1 MSIFYKKH
9 WYKWVLLVVCI
20 LVYSS
25 GNLVRWNYT
34 GISSYLTSEW
44 GIGKP
49 ELGLLGS
56 AFFYAYALG
65 QSPWGTLT
73 DIFGGRRII
82 TVGIFITAIMFGLFA
97 LVNSYHQAIV
107 VRAIMGFVGA
117 ATFVPCM
124 AVLSRWFGKKER
136 GMVFNIF
143 SGTGGGLGEVWSFLL
158 MPLISLFMV
167 GGMTIFGL
175 NSWRASTLIMAFVAL
190 IIVLFCF
197 FGMRSDPSDLGL
209 PSVQE
214 KEDNKKNTQ
223 KSYSAVLLGS
233 VKDPWFWVIT
243 LAWQGFTVSLRLIP
257 AWLAIYAA
265 AYYKQTQ
272 GLSIEEAMVAG
283 GAMASIYVAGRILG
297 TPVLGKLS
305 DFLLTHYQV
314 PRTAIIAC
322 FHVLIVVC
330 LFILS
335 HELPSTTFFAVL
347 AFIIG
352 ALINMFPLVNAAVA
366 EIWSIKTG
374 GALMGLVNTV
384 GQFIGASALAYSGFM
399 AAKFSVING
408 GYAMEF
414 RGIWYLAMIFSSIS
428 VIASILAVYREKRSI
443 QERTLTEQ

>member
-1 MSIFYKKH
+1 MNIFYQKH

-49 ELGLLGS
+49 ELGILGS
-56 AFFYAYALG
+56 AFFFAYALG

-82 TVGIFITAIMFGLFA
+82 TIGIFITAIMFGLFA
-97 LVNSYHQAIV
+97 LVNSYQQAIV
-107 VRAIMGFVGA
+107 VRALMGFVGA

-124 AVLSRWFGKKER
+124 AVLSRWFGKKQR

-175 NSWRASTLIMAFVAL
+175 SSWRASTLIMAFVAMA
-190 IIVLFCF
+190 IVFLCF

-209 PSVQE
+209 PSIQAQE
-214 KEDNKKNTQ
+214 DTKKTSNI
-223 KSYSAVLLGS
+223 SYRTSLLNS
-233 VKDPWFWVIT
+233 IKDPWFWVIT
-243 LAWQGFTVSLRLIP
+243 FAWQGFTVALRLIP
-257 AWLAIYAA
+257 GWLPIYAA

-272 GLSIEEAMVAG
+272 GLSTAEAMVAG
-283 GAMASIYVAGRILG
+283 GAMASVYVAGRILG
-297 TPVLGKLS
+297 TPILGKMS
-305 DFLLTHYQV
+305 DFLLTRYQV
-314 PRTAIIAC
+314 PRTLIIAC
-322 FHVLIVVC
+322 FHILIVIAMY
-330 LFILS
+330 ILS
-335 HELPSTTFFAVL
+335 HSMPSTLFFAIL
-347 AFIIG
+347 AFVIG

-384 GQFIGASALAYSGFM
+384 GQLIGASALAYSGFM
-399 AAKFSVING
+399 AAKFSIIDG
-408 GYAMEF
+408 GYSMEF

-428 VIASILAVYREKRSI
+428 VIAAILAIYREKRSI
-443 QERTLTEQ
+443 RERELVE

>member
-9 WYKWVLLVVCI
+9 WYKWILLIVCI

-34 GISSYLTSEW
+34 GISSYLTTEW

-49 ELGLLGS
+49 ELGILGS

-97 LVNSYHQAIV
+97 LVDSYEQAII
-107 VRAIMGFVGA
+107 VRALMGFVGA

-175 NSWRASTLIMAFVAL
+175 SSWRASTLIMAFVAMA
-190 IIVLFCF
+190 IVFLCF

-214 KEDNKKNTQ
+214 KEDNKQNSQ
-223 KSYSAVLLGS
+223 KSYGQALLS
-233 VKDPWFWVIT
+233 SIKDPWFWVIT
-243 LAWQGFTVSLRLIP
+243 LAWQGFTVALRLIP
-257 AWLAIYAA
+257 GWLPIYAA

-272 GLSIEEAMVAG
+272 GLNTAEAMVAG
-283 GAMASIYVAGRILG
+283 GAMASVYVAGRILG
-297 TPVLGKLS
+297 TPLLGKLS
-305 DFLLTHYQV
+305 DVLLTKYQV

-322 FHVLIVVC
+322 FHILIVIAM
-330 LFILS
+330 FTLS
-335 HELPSTTFFAVL
+335 QSMPSTAFFAVL

-399 AAKFSVING
+399 AAKFSIVGG
-408 GYAMEF
+408 GYSMEY

-428 VIASILAVYREKRSI
+428 VVASILAVYREKKSI
-443 QERTLTEQ
+443 KERQAA